1 MRPYFAILAV
11 LAAAVSSCVYP
22 YDLPELAREQA
33 FLVVDGSIVVG
44 KEASLRISWIN
55 KSGVSYSYTKPD
67 EWWVEDE
74 NGTRY
79 LPERDKQWMD
89 LSQAPED
96 RSYRM
101 VVKKKKKTYSSSF
114 EKGID
119 KPIIESID
127 FGTDEARVYC
137 NVSLRESD
145 AGVGYV
151 ALSFEEIWL
160 FHAQYPDQYELKE
173 IEPGSEET
181 PGVYEVLPREKP
193 DESRYWCWRYADNG
207 HETLVDLTNL
217 SGAARD
223 YRLMNRKFV
232 NAILSMQYKSE
243 STLLRIEPYWK
254 KYRRLPLLENGIYQ
268 PHGYGSS
275 KGIDIFVED
284 HSLIRHLTTTLS
296 YSFNDSKRLY
306 LDYTEE
312 RTPDFASR
320 HNLRVAAKYSFGK
333 AIIGLSESYAS
344 GRHFPNGT
352 TTHYNSVDMNLTYL
366 LSPKVIIY
374 TSVNNIFGRTNIFR
388 YHANGTSVVPS
399 RDRFFYIGIFVSL
412 KNNKAYDIS
421 NF

>member
-96 RSYRM
+96 CSYRM
-101 VVKKKKKTYSSSF
+101 VVKTEGKTYSSSF

-145 AGVGYV
+145 AGVGYI

-181 PGVYEVLPREKP
+181 PGVYAVVLREKP

-217 SGAARD
+217 NGAARD
-223 YRLMNRKFV
+223 YRLTSFARAGERNHGDYTIKVHARSISEAEYRFRRNLESSSTGFNLFTPNPGEVAGNVRCEEDPSQRVMGYV
-232 NAILSMQYKSE
+232 TLSLFSSKEARLDGRFYKYSDPGIAGF
-243 STLLRIEPYWK
+243 IEPAPYEYWLYYYE
-254 KYRRLPLLENGIYQ
+254 YRFRPIVPDY
-268 PHGYGSS
+268 SS
-275 KGIDIFVED
+275 DDMNIPILWGPARCIDCVED
-284 HSLIRHLTTTLS
+284 GGSLEKP
-296 YSFNDSKRLY
+296 SFK
-306 LDYTEE
+306 
-312 RTPDFASR
+312 
-320 HNLRVAAKYSFGK
+320 
-333 AIIGLSESYAS
+333 
-344 GRHFPNGT
+344 
-352 TTHYNSVDMNLTYL
+352 
-366 LSPKVIIY
+366 
-374 TSVNNIFGRTNIFR
+374 
-388 YHANGTSVVPS
+388 
-399 RDRFFYIGIFVSL
+399 
-412 KNNKAYDIS
+412 
-421 NF
+421 

>member
-55 KSGVSYSYTKPD
+55 KDGISYTYTNPD

-101 VVKKKKKTYSSSF
+101 VVKTEGKTYSSSF

-181 PGVYEVLPREKP
+181 PGVYEVLEREKP
-193 DESRYWCWRYADNG
+193 DESRYWCWRYAYNV

-217 SGAARD
+217 NGAARD
-223 YRLMNRKFV
+223 YRLTSFARAGERNHGDYNIKVYARSISEAEYRFRRNLESSSTGFNLFTPNPGEVAGNVRCEEDPSQRVMGYV
-232 NAILSMQYKSE
+232 TLS
-243 STLLRIEPYWK
+243 LF
-254 KYRRLPLLENGIYQ
+254 
-268 PHGYGSS
+268 SS
-275 KGIDIFVED
+275 KEARLDGRYYKHVDPGTAGFVEPLPTEYWLYYYEYKFRPIVPD
-284 HSLIRHLTTTLS
+284 YSVEPMPILWGPVRCIDCVEDGGSLEKP
-296 YSFNDSKRLY
+296 SFK
-306 LDYTEE
+306 
-312 RTPDFASR
+312 
-320 HNLRVAAKYSFGK
+320 
-333 AIIGLSESYAS
+333 
-344 GRHFPNGT
+344 
-352 TTHYNSVDMNLTYL
+352 
-366 LSPKVIIY
+366 
-374 TSVNNIFGRTNIFR
+374 
-388 YHANGTSVVPS
+388 
-399 RDRFFYIGIFVSL
+399 
-412 KNNKAYDIS
+412 
-421 NF
+421 